1 MYMKHLSTMSQL
13 SETAMSYADDVCD
26 YENCNDRMQN
36 IDPDCN
42 LFKYANTTYYLED
55 EVNEIIKRSNISED
69 EFSLMHLNIRSLP
82 KNIGKLSNFL
92 SLIDNKFSIIG
103 LSETWLHSDN
113 VELYE
118 VPDYRSIHVTRP
130 NKKGGGGCH
139 YIFITHLSTLYYQK

>member
-13 SETAMSYADDVCD
+13 SETAMSYAGDVRD

-92 SLIDNKFSIIG
+92 SLIDNKFSIIV

-130 NKKGGGGCH
+130 TKKGGGCH